1 MKNYTLIIKYLNKKE
16 YRLIQR
22 LYSISVIQ
30 EESISKV
37 AEFKNKFR
45 KYRRIL
51 IAHNYSNRFLPND
64 SRIKK

>member
-37 AEFKNKFR
+37 AE
-45 KYRRIL
+45 
-51 IAHNYSNRFLPND
+51 
-64 SRIKK
+64 